1 MKNTFLIFA
10 LAFLLGGCHKN
21 TAFSEADIAKIE
33 IGSAMTSFSQES
45 GGGKLQATANIA
57 VAAKFNGESEEEL
70 HSARIQAKKIANQ
83 SMAKLVI
90 SELTG
95 NRENPPSL
103 LLEDFTGPFRDGI
116 FTPVFL
122 REEQLPK
129 QNKLVQIYEWKLEV
143 TR

>member
-1 MKNTFLIFA
+1 MKNTFLILS

-33 IGSAMTSFSQES
+33 IGSAMTIFSQES

-57 VAAKFNGESEEEL
+57 VAAKFNGQSEEEL
-70 HSARIQAKKIANQ
+70 HSARIQAKKMANQ

-95 NRENPPSL
+95 NRKNPPSL

-122 REEQLPK
+122 REEQMPK